1 MHKNNPILIKV
12 PSELSFL
19 KPTPTSQ
26 ILHLGNKHDGGY
38 VVSRSVLNQTEE
50 LVSYGLGHDISFEN
64 EFNTQ
69 CRNPIKISVYDH
81 TVRKPN
87 WFVLFTLRIYKL
99 ARPKTTR
106 SFYYKKWLKDYK
118 TFFKTN
124 QHIRKKVISKGN
136 NNGEI
141 SAIETIPTNS
151 LNKIFLKIDIEGDE
165 YDVLDSLN
173 MEIAEF
179 TGLAIEFHC
188 VSLNFSKFK
197 DLIIK
202 LRKSHNLVY
211 VHANNFSNISELG
224 IPEAL
229 EISFVRKDLDSD
241 FVDLDKINTN
251 DFDFANSVRRPPY
264 ILLFS

>member
-1 MHKNNPILIKV
+1 MHKTNPILIKV

-38 VVSRSVLNQTEE
+38 VISRSVLNQTEE

-69 CRNPIKISVYDH
+69 CRNSIKISVYDH

-87 WFVLFTLRIYKL
+87 WFFLITLSIYKL

-106 SFYYKKWLKDYK
+106 FLYYKKWLQEYK
-118 TFFKTN
+118 TFFETN
-124 QHIRKKVISKGN
+124 QHIKKKVVSKGN
-136 NNGEI
+136 SNREI
-141 SAIETIPTNS
+141 SAIKTIPTNS
-151 LNKIFLKIDIEGDE
+151 LNKVFLKIDIEGDE
-165 YDVLDSLN
+165 YEVLDSLN
-173 MEIAEF
+173 KEIEKF
-179 TGLAIEFHC
+179 TGLAIEFHW
-188 VSLNFSKFK
+188 VSLNFGKFK

-202 LRKSHNLVY
+202 LKKSHNLVY
-211 VHANNFSNISELG
+211 VHANNYSNISKLG
-224 IPEAL
+224 IPEVL

-241 FVDLDKINTN
+241 FVDLDKINTK